1 MWRIKPQFCF
11 AIESIG
17 EDGNRRI
24 AHQGLWSPTSVLQS
38 SNMAGEGVQMGQMV
52 QVMISDES
60 MIDLIKRC
68 DLKP

>member
-1 MWRIKPQFCF
+1 M
-11 AIESIG
+11 G
-17 EDGNRRI
+17 
-24 AHQGLWSPTSVLQS
+24 
-38 SNMAGEGVQMGQMV
+38 GEGVQMGQMV